1 MSGASKLEV
10 ELEVEVGKVPLASW
24 LDVALL
30 PALLRR
36 WPGLNDRRHSLR
48 DIYSRTI
55 TNELAS
61 VLVVNTRSESAIAR
75 DIVSNLSR
83 SDRYLECC
91 CGVSELQ

>member
-10 ELEVEVGKVPLASW
+10 EVEVVLGKVPLASW

-61 VLVVNTRSESAIAR
+61 VLVVNTRSERER

-91 CGVSELQ
+91 CGVSEL